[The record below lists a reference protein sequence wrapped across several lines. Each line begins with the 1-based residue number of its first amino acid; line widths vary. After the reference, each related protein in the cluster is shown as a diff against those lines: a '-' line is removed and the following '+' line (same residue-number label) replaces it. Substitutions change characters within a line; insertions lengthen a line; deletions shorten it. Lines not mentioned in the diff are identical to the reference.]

1 MNNNYKFRKLSRHG
15 NVPSQLKL
23 NACRFSLRNFFTH
36 PVQLYISLI
45 NPTIPSVRV
54 LHITAHLNLSLE
66 GYKYTNVQVYK
77 YAGIQYTHRYTD
89 EHCTGIQYIQVL
101 KIYRYTT
108 ISEYIDN
115 LLIKRI
121 NNFF

>member
-1 MNNNYKFRKLSRHG
+1 MNNNYKFRKLCRH
-15 NVPSQLKL
+15 VHVTSQLKL

-77 YAGIQYTHRYTD
+77 YAGIQYT
-89 EHCTGIQYIQVL
+89 QV
-101 KIYRYTT
+101 YR
-108 ISEYIDN
+108 
-115 LLIKRI
+115 
-121 NNFF
+121 